1 MELFVNDVLLMKKQ
15 HPCGNNR
22 FIVERVGMDFK
33 IRCEKCDH
41 LIMLPRSK
49 VEKGIKKVIR
59 NGEFV

>member
-1 MELFVNDVLLMKKQ
+1 MKKQ